1 MGEVQTVDCRGLSC
15 PQPVLETRKALEES
29 VASQLRI
36 LVDNITS
43 RENVKRFAS
52 SQGLGVQVHEIG
64 ADEFELLLE
73 RVQDKASPEEEP
85 VELQSS
91 PVEQKSLNG
100 KNVVY
105 VGNDCM
111 GRGDDALGRKLIRG
125 FLRTLIDVAPVPW
138 KIIFINAGVKLT
150 TVDEEAV
157 EAISVLADRGVEIL
171 SCGTC
176 LEHFGLVDRLKV
188 GRVTNMFEVIESL
201 NGATKVISPD

>member
-1 MGEVQTVDCRGLSC
+1 MGEIQTVDCRGLSC

-73 RVQDKASPEEEP
+73 RAQDKASPEEEP

-91 PVEQKSLNG
+91 PVKQESLNG

-111 GRGDDALGRKLIRG
+111 GRGDDELGRKLIRG
-125 FLRTLIDVAPVPW
+125 FLRTLIDVAPIPW
-138 KIIFINAGVKLT
+138 KMIFINSGVNLT

>member
-52 SQGLGVQVHEIG
+52 SQGLGVQVREMG

-73 RVQDKASPEEEP
+73 RVQDTASPENKPTES
-85 VELQSS
+85 QSS
-91 PVEQKSLNG
+91 PVEQESLNG

-111 GRGDDALGRKLIRG
+111 GRGDDELGRKLIRG

-150 TVDEEAV
+150 TLDEEAV